1 MERIEV
7 AKVSLGR
14 IEKWESSLVKP
25 ATGRAGSVF
34 TQHPQ
39 ILEEF
44 GLSYDRIDSIPF
56 RDLSE
61 VSENLMTGYGR
72 LVELGHPRE
81 AVGAAMMGGLVN
93 LYEMFD
99 MQADL
104 PGLLRILADRIEH
117 DAAES
122 N

>member
-1 MERIEV
+1 M
-7 AKVSLGR
+7 
-14 IEKWESSLVKP
+14 VKP
-25 ATGRAGSVF
+25 ATERAGGIF

-61 VSENLMTGYGR
+61 VSENLMAGYAR
-72 LVELGHPRE
+72 LVERGHPRE

-117 DAAES
+117 DAADS